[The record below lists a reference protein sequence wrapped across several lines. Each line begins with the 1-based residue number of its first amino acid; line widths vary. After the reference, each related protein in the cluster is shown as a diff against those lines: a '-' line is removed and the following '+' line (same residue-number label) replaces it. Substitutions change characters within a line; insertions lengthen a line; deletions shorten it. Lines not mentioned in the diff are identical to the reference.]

1 MRNPP
6 VLPPS
11 TGAPHPTAVLI
22 DPRQARVRKES
33 GVVLKESEQLTDM
46 RTEPAAESLEA
57 APAPT
62 QEAQS
67 AADVAQ
73 GGVSEPDP
81 VVEGGRTEEVRCQM
95 KVMTDGSSE
104 ECDHPGIA
112 PWLASGAGGL
122 MLAMMS
128 ITRSKGG
135 GDAGGKPPV
144 EPPERLIHAPQLS
157 TSTGGDAINDSG
169 HVQVQLAAPDRRW
182 VYRVDDDTQWHE
194 GTGTRIDGSTLS
206 DGMHA
211 VVVAQVDEQG
221 RRGEPATL
229 AVMIDNAAAAPA
241 LALKQ
246 DTGSSAVDG
255 VTREGVVSVSGL
267 ESGALWWYRLDGA
280 GEWMAGQGKEIALG
294 SDRQGPRSV
303 EVYQIDPA
311 GNRSETAQLSF
322 TLDSV
327 APPVLSIDTSTG
339 KSQVGVN
346 DLVTIGGLE
355 PGARWEY
362 SIGDDP
368 TYRAGDG
375 ESLPSGVLK
384 EGVNVLRVVQ
394 VDAAGNRSVVA
405 ERTIDYDTTA
415 PDGLLLTSSNPVGP
429 INADGGVLVA
439 GIEPGATWFFRVNGA
454 ETWTRGVGSTVPA
467 SALIEG
473 VNVVEAYQVD
483 GVGLM
488 GPRVNASVAL
498 DLTPPQAPELQSS
511 NGTDLLNAAGFVNVT
526 GLEPGATWA
535 YRLNG
540 QGEWIDGQGGRIPAS
555 ALSNGDNAIEVRQTD
570 AAGNVGTA
578 AQLRMRVDLDAPD
591 QLAVHVEGGKP
602 EALSMQGALVLDQ
615 LETGATWRYRI
626 NGESDWHVG
635 SADRLAASAL
645 NEGTNVVEFFQTD
658 STGHEGA
665 VSVITVT
672 RDSTAPDRPDL
683 VTSNG
688 LPMINAQGSLLVH
701 LLENGASWEYRVDGG
716 AWTAGQGDVIAS
728 SALKEGDNLVEVR
741 QTDAAGNVSA
751 VDALSVQLDSVAPDA
766 LQATARAKAGTVA
779 ANALINA
786 TGYLSLENLEAD
798 ATWQFRVQGDER
810 WRNGSGTQ
818 MSTRVLDEGHNT
830 IELRQIDAA
839 GNAGQASAIGVD
851 LDTIAPDAPVFT
863 GPTLANYGVVQI
875 AAGEPGDVLQV
886 LLNGQRFDAG
896 RQSQIAYYFMK
907 EGGNTINATWTDAA
921 GNVSSTAVFTATRDS
936 TSPAPPSGVFVNRG
950 GVDSQ
955 MDAPSD
961 FINISGVEPGA
972 TWWYRKD
979 GSGGAWIQ
987 GQGSSI
993 MASEFDDIIG
1003 IKSRSVEIV
1012 QRDVVGNESPHIVLN
1027 FWSNFPPPAGI

>member
-1 MRNPP
+1 MR
-6 VLPPS
+6 
-11 TGAPHPTAVLI
+11 A
-22 DPRQARVRKES
+22 ES
-33 GVVLKESEQLTDM
+33 
-46 RTEPAAESLEA
+46 PAESLEA
-57 APAPT
+57 APATT
-62 QEAQS
+62 QEAQ
-67 AADVAQ
+67 
-73 GGVSEPDP
+73 GGAGMEQSVVSESDQ
-81 VVEGGRTEEVRCQM
+81 VVESGRTEEVRCQM

-128 ITRSKGG
+128 ITRGKGG
-135 GDAGGKPPV
+135 DDAGGKPPV
-144 EPPERLIHAPQLS
+144 EPPVRLIHAPTLS
-157 TSTGGDAINDSG
+157 TSTGTDAINDAG

-182 VYRVDDDTQWHE
+182 VYRIDDDTQWHE

-229 AVMIDNAAAAPA
+229 AVLIDNAAAAPA

-246 DTGSSAVDG
+246 DTGSSPVDG

-267 ESGALWWYRLDGA
+267 EPGALWWYRLDGA

-294 SDRQGPRSV
+294 SDRQGSRSV

-311 GNRSETAQLSF
+311 GNRSEQAQLSF

-327 APPVLSIDTSTG
+327 APEALSIDTSTG
-339 KSQVGVN
+339 KNQIGVN
-346 DLVTIGGLE
+346 DVVNIVGLE

-362 SIGDDP
+362 SVGDDA

-375 ESLPSGVLK
+375 GSLPSGVLK
-384 EGVNVLRVVQ
+384 EGANVLRVVQ
-394 VDAAGNRSVVA
+394 IDAAGNRSEVA
-405 ERTIDYDTTA
+405 QWTIDYDTTA
-415 PDGLLLTSSNPVGP
+415 PDGLVLTSSNPVGP
-429 INADGGVLVA
+429 INAGGGVLVA

-454 ETWTRGVGSTVPA
+454 ETWTRGAGNAVPA
-467 SALIEG
+467 SALVEG

-483 GVGLM
+483 GVGLK

-526 GLEPGATWA
+526 GLESGATWA

-540 QGEWIDGQGGRIPAS
+540 QGEWIDGHEGRIPAS
-555 ALSNGDNAIEVRQTD
+555 ALSNGDNAIEARQTD

-578 AQLRMRVDLDAPD
+578 ALLRMRVDLDAPD

-626 NGESDWHVG
+626 NGENDWHVG

-645 NEGTNVVEFFQTD
+645 NEGANVVEFFQTD
-658 STGHEGA
+658 STGHDGA

-672 RDSTAPDRPDL
+672 RDSTAPDRPDV

-701 LLENGASWEYRVDGG
+701 LLESGASWEYRVDGG
-716 AWTAGQGDVIAS
+716 AWKAGQGDVIAS
-728 SALKEGDNLVEVR
+728 SALKDGDNLVEVR
-741 QTDAAGNVSA
+741 QTDTAGNVSA
-751 VDALSVQLDSVAPDA
+751 VDALSVKLDSVAPDA

-786 TGYLSLENLEAD
+786 TGYLSLENLEAG

-839 GNAGQASAIGVD
+839 GNVGQASAIGVD
-851 LDTIAPDAPVFT
+851 LDTIAPDAPVIS
-863 GPTLANYGVVQI
+863 GPALANSTGVVQI

-886 LLNGQRFDAG
+886 LLNGTRIAVSGQ
-896 RQSQIAYYFMK
+896 QSIPYGLMRD
-907 EGGNTINATWTDAA
+907 GGNAISATWTDAA
-921 GNVSSTAVFTATRDS
+921 GNVSSSASFTATRDS
-936 TSPAPPSGVFVNRG
+936 IAPAQPRGVFVNKG

-955 MDAPSD
+955 MDTPSD
-961 FINISGVEPGA
+961 YISIGGLEFGA

-979 GSGGAWIQ
+979 GSKGAWIQ
-987 GQGSSI
+987 GQDFMI
-993 MASEFDDIIG
+993 DASEFDDIVG
-1003 IKSRSVEIV
+1003 VKSRTVEIV
-1012 QRDVVGNESPHIVLN
+1012 QRDVVGNESASLVLN
-1027 FWSNFPPPAGI
+1027 FWSNFLPPAGI